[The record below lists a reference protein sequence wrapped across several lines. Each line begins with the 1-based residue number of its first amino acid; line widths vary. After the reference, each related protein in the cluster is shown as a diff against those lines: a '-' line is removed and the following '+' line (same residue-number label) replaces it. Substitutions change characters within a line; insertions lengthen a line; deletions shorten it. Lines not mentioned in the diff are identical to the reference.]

1 MRDEMDI
8 PSGPIPSYRLDR
20 HQGMDPNTKRLVIA
34 AGTIASALALMIGLY
49 SASNHHPA
57 GVPVVEADSRPLR
70 VKPTDPGGLEIADK
84 DSSLLT
90 GTSDGNAAMAPPP
103 EVPAPQ
109 ALKAQEAAP
118 PPPPAPPPPVA
129 TALPAPPPP
138 PAEPRPAHAA
148 TAPATPKAPPAAAAP
163 TATAGGHTLVQLG
176 ALPTHEAAL
185 VEWQRLSKKM
195 PDLLG
200 GHQPTVV
207 KTEHSGQTFFRLRTG
222 GFADVGHAKDFC
234 EKVKA
239 KGGGCSV
246 ASF

>member
-1 MRDEMDI
+1 MRDDMDI

-34 AGTIASALALMIGLY
+34 AGAIASALALMVGLY
-49 SASNHHPA
+49 SASGHRPA
-57 GVPVVEADSRPLR
+57 GVPVVEADNRPLR

-84 DSSLLT
+84 DSSILS
-90 GTSDGNAAMAPPP
+90 GASDGSTAMAPPP

-109 ALKAQEAAP
+109 ALKLQEAAP
-118 PPPPAPPPPVA
+118 PPLPPPAPPPPVA
-129 TALPAPPPP
+129 AALPAPPPP
-138 PAEPRPAHAA
+138 PAEPKPAHVAA
-148 TAPATPKAPPAAAAP
+148 APAAPKPPAASAAL
-163 TATAGGHTLVQLG
+163 AGRTLVQLG
-176 ALPTHEAAL
+176 ALPSHEAAL